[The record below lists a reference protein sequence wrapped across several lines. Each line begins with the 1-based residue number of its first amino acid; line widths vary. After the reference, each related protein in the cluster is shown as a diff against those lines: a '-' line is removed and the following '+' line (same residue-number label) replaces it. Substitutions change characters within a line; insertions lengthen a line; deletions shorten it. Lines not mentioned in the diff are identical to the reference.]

1 MKGLNPI
8 ILQVNLKSKVLRM
21 KSIYME
27 KKVVF
32 LDETTN
38 ALDNKTEHEI
48 LSELKKTLKNKTVF
62 VISHSKNLYKYVD
75 KIITIENKKVTIKNA
90 RY

>member
-1 MKGLNPI
+1 
-8 ILQVNLKSKVLRM
+8 
-21 KSIYME
+21 ME